1 MRCAMQGTG
10 PYADPGV
17 GSKMAPVLL
26 FPLIL
31 LTNDLFIDPQVERSS
46 SKTCREAGLLEDL
59 GT

>member
-1 MRCAMQGTG
+1 MQGTG